1 LGYDDTKSSPFT
13 QLGRLVAG
21 RLGVEEARV
30 SLSSVVARNP
40 HATRDARTLAR
51 VGAIELRRAR
61 GGPSLTHADAQLVGL
76 WGDMRRAGFTDEQ
89 GFGPE
94 VVAMYV
100 ESANR
105 LAHDEVR
112 RFLAGLAGRQDEETA
127 AAMARTALSAMLAFF
142 GLLRMKAVLRELRAG
157 GKTN

>member
-1 LGYDDTKSSPFT
+1 LGYDNTKSSPSK

-21 RLGVEEARV
+21 RLCDEEARV
-30 SLSSVVARNP
+30 SLSSVLVRNP
-40 HATRDARTLAR
+40 HATGGARTLAR

-61 GGPSLTHADAQLVGL
+61 GGPSLTHADAQLLGL

-105 LAHDEVR
+105 LANDEVR
-112 RFLAGLAGRQDEETA
+112 RFLAGLVGRQDEE
-127 AAMARTALSAMLAFF
+127 
-142 GLLRMKAVLRELRAG
+142 
-157 GKTN
+157 